1 MNNSNNSMKDSS
13 ESNKKI
19 TIDKL
24 INQTSEI
31 LESAERI
38 TIDKLTNQS
47 SFEVNHVANLRII
60 PRPDARRIEAPS
72 YKQVLLKNIEKNK
85 R

>member
-1 MNNSNNSMKDSS
+1 MKDSD

-24 INQTSEI
+24 INQTSDI
-31 LESAERI
+31 LESTDRI
-38 TIDKLTNQS
+38 TIDKLINQTT
-47 SFEVNHVANLRII
+47 FEVKYVANLRIT
-60 PRPDARRIEAPS
+60 PRPDASRIKAPS
-72 YKQVLLKNIEKNK
+72 YKQILLKNIEKNK

>member
-1 MNNSNNSMKDSS
+1 MKDSD
-13 ESNKKI
+13 ESNKNNS
-19 TIDKL
+19 IDKL
-24 INQTSEI
+24 INQPSVNT
-31 LESAERI
+31 ESAGRI

-47 SFEVNHVANLRII
+47 AFEVNHVANLRII

-72 YKQVLLKNIEKNK
+72 YKQVLLKNIEKIN

>member
-1 MNNSNNSMKDSS
+1 MKDSS

-19 TIDKL
+19 TIDRL
-24 INQTSEI
+24 INQPSYNT
-31 LESAERI
+31 ESAERI

-47 SFEVNHVANLRII
+47 AFEVNHVANLRII

-72 YKQVLLKNIEKNK
+72 YKKVLLKDIEKSN

>member
-1 MNNSNNSMKDSS
+1 MKDSD
-13 ESNKKI
+13 ESNKNI
-19 TIDKL
+19 SIDKL
-24 INQTSEI
+24 INQPSVNT
-31 LESAERI
+31 ESAGRI

-47 SFEVNHVANLRII
+47 AFEVNHVANLRII

-72 YKQVLLKNIEKNK
+72 YKQVLLKNIEKIN